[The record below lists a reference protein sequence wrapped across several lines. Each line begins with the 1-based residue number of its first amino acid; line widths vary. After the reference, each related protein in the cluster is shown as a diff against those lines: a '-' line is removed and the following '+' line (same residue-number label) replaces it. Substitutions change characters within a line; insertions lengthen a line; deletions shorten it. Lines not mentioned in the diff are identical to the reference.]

1 MALSMGMLD
10 TGLAVLS
17 SRQTAHGWKAVAA
30 FEVGLAL
37 TFIYWFMGKGREFQK
52 QNKWLPVASV
62 QALCRKVDH
71 SANTNAF
78 YSKEEVVRAAKASGR
93 TEAEGKAL
101 FARLDGDGNG
111 VLDYSELSTIFK
123 DGEHF
128 SDVVPF
134 EQARWIE
141 KAFAMTL
148 APQHEMGKYFPVN
161 PKAGTDV
168 NHPWGRHFNKFTPPH
183 KLYYFTGIGR
193 SFLVLLALHLLAP
206 WPTAQ
211 AATALGLEAVA
222 LALVIKDAPYVFIEQ
237 SRAEV
242 VTSAGRVAT
251 YALALLPTIGAEP
264 ATTSSALM
272 VNISFLMLLHSI
284 VTQLYPA
291 AWTVIKP
298 IANLLLGE
306 PFALAVSFIKHHC
319 FPPKPLPA
327 GYMPGDDVFVYVS
340 AAGFASKA
348 PRKAPADVM
357 PTYGGEVSDD
367 DVKAKCGA
375 TSGPGGGWAGGGKS
389 GRGATER
396 VAACFIAGYSRPIGV
411 REVMVTPGMRGVVVG
426 PCPKARRLLFP
437 KDWERRVAIEAE
449 NGAVIFLHVG
459 DLDDGAGSP
468 LSARSSAA
476 VPVLAE
482 FGRISPED
490 LEALRPKKKEPAV
503 VLLEPPAPAAAPKP
517 QRPVVTR
524 KPPAAVVAVVEV
536 EEEPGVE
543 SALPIVSFGTRFF
556 PAGAVKDRRASSRR
570 QLFLVGGTV
579 AKKCALLAWD
589 ANVGHLAPPSP
600 PPQALPFLIRC
611 LCSVTRTERHAP
623 CWLATRL

>member
-17 SRQTAHGWKAVAA
+17 SGQTAHGWKAVAA
-30 FEVGLAL
+30 FEVGMAL
-37 TFIYWFMGKGREFQK
+37 TFIHWFMRKGREFQK

-71 SANTNAF
+71 SANANAY

-93 TEAEGKAL
+93 TEAEGEAL

-111 VLDYSELSTIFK
+111 VLDYSELSAIFK
-123 DGEHF
+123 GGEHF

-141 KAFAMTL
+141 KAFAVTL

-193 SFLVLLALHLLAP
+193 SFLVLLVLHLLAP

-211 AATALGLEAVA
+211 AGTALGLEAVA

-251 YALALLPTIGAEP
+251 YALALLPTIGAGP

-306 PFALAVSFIKHHC
+306 PLALAVSFIKHHC

-340 AAGFASKA
+340 AVGFASKA
-348 PRKAPADVM
+348 PRKAPADM
-357 PTYGGEVSDD
+357 IPADGGDVSDD
-367 DVKAKCGA
+367 DVKAKGGA
-375 TSGPGGGWAGGGKS
+375 TSGSGGSGGGGAGGGKS
-389 GRGATER
+389 GRGSTDG
-396 VAACFIAGYSRPIGV
+396 VAARFIAGYSAPAGV
-411 REVMVTPGMRGVVVG
+411 REMMATPGMRGVVVG

-437 KDWERRVAIEAE
+437 KDWEKRVAIEAE
-449 NGAVIFLHVG
+449 NGAEVFLHVG
-459 DLDDGAGSP
+459 DAALTSSYDAGSSTDPLGSFFARLRSSAGRGLLRAPSSVSLGDGAGSP
-468 LSARSSAA
+468 PSAGSVA

-490 LEALRPKKKEPAV
+490 LEALRPKKKKPAV
-503 VLLEPPAPAAAPKP
+503 VVVEPPAPAAAPKP
-517 QRPVVTR
+517 QRPVVAR
-524 KPPAAVVAVVEV
+524 KPQPAVVAVVEV
-536 EEEPGVE
+536 EEEAGIKA
-543 SALPIVSFGTRFF
+543 ALPIVSFGTRFI
-556 PAGAVKDRRASSRR
+556 PAGAVKDRRASSQR
-570 QLFLVGGTV
+570 QLSMRSSQVR
-579 AKKCALLAWD
+579 A
-589 ANVGHLAPPSP
+589 S
-600 PPQALPFLIRC
+600 R
-611 LCSVTRTERHAP
+611 
-623 CWLATRL
+623 